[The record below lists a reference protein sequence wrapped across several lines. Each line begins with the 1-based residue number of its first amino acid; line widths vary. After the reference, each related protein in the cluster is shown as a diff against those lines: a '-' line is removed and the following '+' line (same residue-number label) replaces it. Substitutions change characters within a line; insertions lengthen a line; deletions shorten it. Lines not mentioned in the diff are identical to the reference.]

1 MSTVEVSLT
10 VGKLD
15 ASLALLT
22 TQDHHVIEFPTVLLP
37 DNVRAG
43 SIITM
48 NVRENIPEEQKQR
61 KTFEE
66 IQQIILEKYGSKK
79 PNPPVLKVI
88 NTTQTSCVLSW
99 EQLSL
104 GSAKLK
110 QLILYR
116 QGVRSIIIPNPFKV
130 TSTKISGLSVDT
142 PYEFQLKL
150 ITTSGQYWSEKV
162 KVHTHKMTDMSGIT
176 VCLGPLDPLLNIN
189 ETQIEDCLRI
199 IGARNLQKHVA
210 IDTTH
215 FICNDVDNEDDK
227 ELIKAKN
234 NNIPIVRPE
243 WIRACAVEKR
253 IVGVRGFYLDADK
266 GILKSYP
273 FPPASSTSPLPTA
286 SSGVEEE
293 LGSEKELIQTTEDT
307 RESDTENP
315 LANEEP
321 TTKDIVSESSLA
333 EDYNTENVSNDKI
346 EPTEVDV
353 RDSESKDKNLFSEN
367 IVNKELVSNDSKD
380 TEPKREEEEEVITDE
395 ITSDQT
401 SSKETEENHGT
412 SDEPKEENIVT
423 SEQNATKE
431 TEETQNTPDETEEEN
446 VTISEQ
452 IIIKEVEETQ
462 HALDGSDTQ
471 NSIDE
476 EIVREEPVSEA
487 STGIVYTTNT
497 YMAQETGINETGSE
511 GTVTEQL
518 SENQLVDEE
527 PRVDNSVIKEE
538 KQQEEGEDECEDEC
552 DDSETND
559 VGTTNINTNKKN
571 DAAISSAKSNS
582 NKKKN
587 KKRKNKKR

>member
-37 DNVRAG
+37 DNVKAG

-48 NVRENIPEEQKQR
+48 NVRENVPEEQRQR

-79 PNPPVLKVI
+79 PSPPVLKVI

-116 QGVRSIIIPNPFKV
+116 QGIRSTIIPNPFKV

-142 PYEFQLKL
+142 AYEFQLKL
-150 ITTSGQYWSEKV
+150 ITTSGQYWSEKI
-162 KVHTHKMTDMSGIT
+162 KVRTHKMTDMSGIT

-189 ETQIEDCLRI
+189 EAQIKDCLEI
-199 IGARNLQKHVA
+199 IGARDLQKHVS

-215 FICNDVDNEDDK
+215 FICNDVDNEDDE

-273 FPPASSTSPLPTA
+273 FPPPSSTSPLPT
-286 SSGVEEE
+286 SSSNVEEE
-293 LGSEKELIQTTEDT
+293 LVSKEKPTQIAENTK
-307 RESDTENP
+307 ESNTENP
-315 LANEEP
+315 PADEIASEESVS
-321 TTKDIVSESSLA
+321 KDIVSETSTA
-333 EDYNTENVSNDKI
+333 ENNNTEDATDDQI
-346 EPTEVDV
+346 EPADSAIMSSRPGDENLSTEQA
-353 RDSESKDKNLFSEN
+353 
-367 IVNKELVSNDSKD
+367 VNKEPILDDSKTDEPEDNYMITKELISEETATKD
-380 TEPKREEEEEVITDE
+380 TEENQSTPEGPGDQNNIDEELVRE
-395 ITSDQT
+395 DQV
-401 SSKETEENHGT
+401 SKASADGTYTTEESIKQEANIKEANSEDPVT
-412 SDEPKEENIVT
+412 KQLSDNQLVSEESGADNSVT
-423 SEQNATKE
+423 EVVEQV
-431 TEETQNTPDETEEEN
+431 EETDNSKSNDINTTDANTNNKEN
-446 VTISEQ
+446 VT
-452 IIIKEVEETQ
+452 
-462 HALDGSDTQ
+462 
-471 NSIDE
+471 NSN
-476 EIVREEPVSEA
+476 P
-487 STGIVYTTNT
+487 
-497 YMAQETGINETGSE
+497 
-511 GTVTEQL
+511 
-518 SENQLVDEE
+518 
-527 PRVDNSVIKEE
+527 
-538 KQQEEGEDECEDEC
+538 
-552 DDSETND
+552 
-559 VGTTNINTNKKN
+559 
-571 DAAISSAKSNS
+571 KSN
-582 NKKKN
+582 NNTKRNKKKKN
-587 KKRKNKKR
+587 KKR